1 MTFYIYI
8 NGGLYDIITVT
19 DNGFSLEQHKAIL
32 SGRYNQLNNIEVV
45 EA

>member
-8 NGGLYDIITVT
+8 NGGLYDIVDVD
-19 DNGFSLEQHKAIL
+19 DNGLSIEQHKSIL
-32 SGRYNQLNNIEVV
+32 AGRYNQLNSIEVV